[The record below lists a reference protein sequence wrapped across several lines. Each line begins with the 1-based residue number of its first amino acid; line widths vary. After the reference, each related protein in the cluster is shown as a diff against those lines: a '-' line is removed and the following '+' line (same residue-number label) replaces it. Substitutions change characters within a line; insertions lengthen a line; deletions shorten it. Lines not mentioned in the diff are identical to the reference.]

1 MTYLTVAAAPLILA
15 LAWLSVRRPVVGGS
29 LLLFILYTRF
39 SDVGISY
46 HGLPSIAQP
55 LVLLLGGA
63 LFVRRTAMGGARGL
77 ANITGIWSAAALYL
91 AVLFASAIWAP
102 NANAAVQDGINLL
115 KNLLIVYVI
124 AETFETPRSLRL
136 GIWVLI
142 GAGVVLAGLSVLQAL
157 THTYGNSYFGLA
169 QAPIRQITTGANGE
183 RSSGPIGD
191 PNFYSLILAALIPF
205 VLIRLRDEKT
215 LLLRSA
221 ALVALG
227 LLLAAQVLTYSRG
240 GLIAVLIMAVFY
252 VPLARVRPR
261 HLALGVLVVLPLLS
275 LVPSAYWQRL
285 ALLGTGISGSGQVD
299 MSVQKRAAS
308 QQIALEM
315 FADNP
320 IGGVGAANYPDTYF
334 HYALQLDS
342 PDAANYAHDLYLQ
355 IGAETGLLGLVTFG
369 ASMLL
374 VMRAVW
380 RRRAL
385 AARLGDRMTEGL
397 TTSCLLSLATY
408 LIGSAF
414 LPAAYPRYLWI
425 LVGLAVAAALCGRQ
439 AVIRREWQIPAL
451 GRAA

>member
-1 MTYLTVAAAPLILA
+1 
-15 LAWLSVRRPVVGGS
+15 
-29 LLLFILYTRF
+29 LLLFILYTRI

-55 LVLLLGGA
+55 LVLLLAGA

-77 ANITGIWSAAALYL
+77 ASLTGVWSAAALYL
-91 AVLFASAIWAP
+91 AVLFASAVWAP
-102 NANAAVQDGINLL
+102 NGNAAVQDGINLL

-142 GAGVVLAGLSVLQAL
+142 GAGAVLAGLSVLQAV
-157 THTYGNSYFGLA
+157 THTYGNSYLGLA
-169 QAPIRQITTGANGE
+169 QAPVRQITAGASGE

-191 PNFYSLILAALIPF
+191 PNFYSLILAALIP
-205 VLIRLRDEKT
+205 LALMRLRDERAP
-215 LLLRSA
+215 LLRSA
-221 ALVALG
+221 ALVALA

-240 GLIAVLIMAVFY
+240 GLIALLAMAVLY

-261 HLALGVLVVLPLLS
+261 HLALGLLVLLPLLS

-285 ALLGTGISGSGQVD
+285 SLLGAGITGTGQVD
-299 MSVQKRAAS
+299 ASVQKRAAS

-334 HYALQLDS
+334 PYALRLDS
-342 PDAANYAHDLYLQ
+342 PEAANYAHDLYLQ

-374 VMRAVW
+374 VVGAVW
-380 RRRAL
+380 RRRTL
-385 AARLGDRMTEGL
+385 AAREDDRLTEGMA
-397 TTSCLLSLATY
+397 TSCLLSLATY
-408 LIGSAF
+408 LVGSAF
-414 LPAAYPRYLWI
+414 LPAAYPRYLWL
-425 LVGLAVAAALCGRQ
+425 LVGLAVAVALCGRQ
-439 AVIRREWQIPAL
+439 AVIRREWQIPAM